1 MRNFDIDPL
10 DLSDYANGNLYDGEK
25 VYRIT
30 FGGGIDE
37 AYAIREED
45 ESMEDFTGEVEW
57 EVRRRKGSRMHVRNV
72 EDVTGT
78 FED

>member
-1 MRNFDIDPL
+1 MRNFAIDPL
-10 DLSDYANGNLYDGEK
+10 DLSDYNNGNLYDGEK
-25 VYRIT
+25 VYRVT
-30 FGGGIDE
+30 FGSIDE

-45 ESMEDFTGEVEW
+45 EDMEDFMAEVEW
-57 EVRRRKGSRMHVRNV
+57 EVRRRKGSRTHVRNV